1 MTNFRNIAKNA
12 KKKFKSKNPL
22 NIVKS
27 LQKLFS
33 DEIAYFAHP
42 KLNFIVRT
50 GVVCSTVSSNR
61 RNIMV

>member
-12 KKKFKSKNPL
+12 KKNFKVKIHSKLLKVCKNF
-22 NIVKS
+22 
-27 LQKLFS
+27 FS

>member
-1 MTNFRNIAKNA
+1 MP
-12 KKKFKSKNPL
+12 KKFKSKNPL

>member
-1 MTNFRNIAKNA
+1 MPKKNLKVKIHSKLLKVCKNF
-12 KKKFKSKNPL
+12 
-22 NIVKS
+22 
-27 LQKLFS
+27 FS